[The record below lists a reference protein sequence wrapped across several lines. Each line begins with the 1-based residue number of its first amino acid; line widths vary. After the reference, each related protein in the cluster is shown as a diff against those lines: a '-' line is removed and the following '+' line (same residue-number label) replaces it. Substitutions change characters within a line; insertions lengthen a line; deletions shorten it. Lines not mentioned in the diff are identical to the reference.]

1 MQTKT
6 PELRTRDMASIAAN
20 CAALAFSAF
29 LAGGAWLLMR

>member
-6 PELRTRDMASIAAN
+6 PALRTRDMTSIATN
-20 CAALAFSAF
+20 CAAFAFSAF

>member
-6 PELRTRDMASIAAN
+6 PALRTRDMTSIAAN
-20 CAALAFSAF
+20 CAAFAVSAF